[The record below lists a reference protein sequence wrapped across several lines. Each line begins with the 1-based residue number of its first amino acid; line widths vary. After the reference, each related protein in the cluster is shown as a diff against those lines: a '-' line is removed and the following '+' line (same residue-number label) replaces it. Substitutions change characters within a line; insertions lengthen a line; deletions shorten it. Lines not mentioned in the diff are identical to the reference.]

1 MGVKKWY
8 SFNFV
13 IITHVTWTCLL
24 FSVFHL
30 PIQRL
35 EYGHPKWRA
44 RISLVWRENQE
55 MGDWEENGRYFYIV
69 LIFFLF
75 SFLILFGFRGR
86 RRGRGGRGYPMSDK
100 TTPTAGRLSTWGPHM
115 NSRFPLRFFTLL
127 FSSPP
132 VFRFSLLN
140 YPHSPSF
147 FSDFFLPNSPLGA
160 GCVFREK

>member
-1 MGVKKWY
+1 MAGK
-8 SFNFV
+8 
-13 IITHVTWTCLL
+13 
-24 FSVFHL
+24 
-30 PIQRL
+30 P
-35 EYGHPKWRA
+35 
-44 RISLVWRENQE
+44 
-55 MGDWEENGRYFYIV
+55 GDGGLGGERKIF
-69 LIFFLF
+69 LFFLF
-75 SFLILFGFRGR
+75 SFLILFRFRGR

-147 FSDFFLPNSPLGA
+147 FSDFFYQTAHWERDVCLERSNWI
-160 GCVFREK
+160 